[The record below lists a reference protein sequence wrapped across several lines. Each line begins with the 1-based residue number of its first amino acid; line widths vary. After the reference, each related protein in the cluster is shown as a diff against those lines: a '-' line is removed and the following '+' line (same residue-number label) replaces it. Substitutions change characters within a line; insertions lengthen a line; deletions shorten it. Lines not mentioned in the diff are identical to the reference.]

1 MMYWSDYMLAV
12 LEQTPFLIARI
23 ILFFVA
29 TYFVYVALQAIDL
42 SKIFK
47 RNSSDSIRFLFM
59 VISIILGYLFVDAI
73 ISLFEHLNE
82 IL

>member
-1 MMYWSDYMLAV
+1 MMYWSDNMLAV

-23 ILFFVA
+23 ILFFVV

>member
-1 MMYWSDYMLAV
+1 MYWSDNMLAV

>member
-1 MMYWSDYMLAV
+1 MYWSDNMLAL